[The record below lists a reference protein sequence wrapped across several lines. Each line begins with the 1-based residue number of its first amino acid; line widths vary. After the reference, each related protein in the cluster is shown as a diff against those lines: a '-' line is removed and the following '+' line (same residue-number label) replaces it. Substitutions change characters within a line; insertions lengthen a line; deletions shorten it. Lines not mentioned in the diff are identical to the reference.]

1 VMAGA
6 YNDLS
11 HDLHG
16 FLYNAGAITNVD
28 FPGSTQTAV
37 FGINDAG
44 DIAGISFSILD
55 VAGATGTLLT
65 RVSNEGNLTGVFVD
79 ALKENHGL
87 TAH

>member
-1 VMAGA
+1 MAGA

-44 DIAGISFSILD
+44 DIAGIWVD
-55 VAGATGTLLT
+55 AANQTHG
-65 RVSNEGNLTGVFVD
+65 FVD
-79 ALKENHGL
+79 SGGVLL
-87 TAH
+87 P